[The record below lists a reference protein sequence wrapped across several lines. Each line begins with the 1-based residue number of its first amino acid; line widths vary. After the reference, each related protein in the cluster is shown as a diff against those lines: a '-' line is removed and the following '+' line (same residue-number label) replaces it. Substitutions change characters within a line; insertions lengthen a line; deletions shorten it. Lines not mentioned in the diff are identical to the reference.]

1 MSDVTVRA
9 FNESDIPEL
18 LELMQGLARFEG
30 YIDDFC
36 VTHEDLLV
44 HGLGP
49 SPRFEAFV
57 AETDNIVGLV
67 GMAVVYHIP
76 WTYDLRPTLIM
87 KELFVRSEGRGR
99 GVGRALLRRV
109 AARALELDCPRVQW
123 TVLDTNDP
131 AKRFYEAAG
140 AIKEEVWE
148 PWGLTEDGL
157 RALVEEG

>member
-30 YIDDFC
+30 YIDDFR
-36 VTHEDLLV
+36 VTHEDLLA

-57 AETDNIVGLV
+57 AETNDIVGLV

-87 KELFVRSEGRGR
+87 KELFVRDEGRGR
-99 GVGRALLRRV
+99 GVGRALLRSV
-109 AARALELDCPRVQW
+109 AGRALELDCPRLQW

-131 AKRFYEAAG
+131 AKRFYATAG
-140 AIKEEVWE
+140 ATKDEVWE
-148 PWGLTEDGL
+148 PWSLNEDGL